1 MARVEGFEPAKSDQE
16 PADGNGNPVSVGV
29 WGDSSTGVGVLGTN
43 GALQPNVNNIPT
55 NIAGVEGH
63 SLQNPG
69 VFGRSILGDGVSGE
83 SEQGLG
89 ILGISTTGTGV
100 VGITSTPSIPDQLP
114 DASGVA
120 GFSNKGGNGVVG
132 SATEADGVVGNS
144 NKGNGVRAISRD
156 GNGVQAETISKN
168 GVLGVSESS
177 VGINGITIRGA
188 TGVSGIHL
196 LSEKSEDGQGVGG
209 FSFTRT
215 GVQGV
220 SLGGTGVLGRG
231 SKTGVH
237 GIVPVNEFFD
247 PNASGIIGENLNS
260 KGLVLKGLAGLFLGN
275 VRITGSLSKA
285 GGGFEIDHPLTPG
298 NKYLRHSFVE
308 SPDMLNVYNGN
319 VTTDANGEACVALPD
334 YFEAL
339 NQEFRYQLT
348 VIGQFAQAIVAQEIM
363 DNQFT
368 IKTDQPQIKVSWQ
381 VIGIRQDPWAAAN
394 RITVEEEKA
403 DEQKGRFLHPEV
415 WDQPE
420 ELRIHRSALP
430 ENQQNQ
436 MHEDYL
442 RQISQLMPEQFREQI
457 EQRLRT
463 LLQSDHVDYEELQ
476 SLLEELSETNRTRL
490 EKELRQM
497 EEFVQRIHPMTQK

>member
-29 WGDSSTGVGVLGTN
+29 WGDSNTGVGVLGTN
-43 GALQPNVNNIPT
+43 GALPPNVTNVPT

-69 VFGRSILGDGVSGE
+69 VFGRSIQGDGVSGE

-114 DASGVA
+114 DASGVV

-156 GNGVQAETISKN
+156 GNGVQAETITGIGMRGES
-168 GVLGVSESS
+168 VSSHGIYGLAKS
-177 VGINGITIRGA
+177 VAGIPGGGA
-188 TGVSGIHL
+188 
-196 LSEKSEDGQGVGG
+196 D
-209 FSFTRT
+209 
-215 GVQGV
+215 
-220 SLGGTGVLGRG
+220 
-231 SKTGVH
+231 GVH
-237 GIVPVNEFFD
+237 GIHAATGPGAGVSGMSILSNGVEGFSYSEIGVRGKGGKGGVYGVSTNSKV
-247 PNASGIIGENLNS
+247 AGIIGENS
-260 KGLVLKGLAGLFLGN
+260 GAKGLAGLFLGH
-275 VRITGSLSKA
+275 VGITGSLSKA
-285 GGGFEIDHPLTPG
+285 GGGFEIDHPLAPG
-298 NKYLRHSFVE
+298 NKYLCHSFVE

-319 VTTDANGEACVALPD
+319 VITDANGEACVALPD

-339 NQEFRYQLT
+339 NQDFRYQLT
-348 VIGQFAQAIVAQEIM
+348 VIGQFAQAIVAQEVK

-368 IKTDQPQIKVSWQ
+368 IKTDQPQVKVSWQ
-381 VIGIRQDPWAAAN
+381 VTGVRQDPWAAAN
-394 RITVEEEKA
+394 RIAVEEEKA
-403 DEQKGRFLHPEV
+403 DEQKGRYLHPEL
-415 WDQPE
+415 WGQPE
-420 ELRIHRSALP
+420 ELRIHRSSLL

-436 MHEDYL
+436 MHEYHL
-442 RQISQLMPEQFREQI
+442 RQISQIVPEQFRERI
-457 EQRLRT
+457 EQHLRA
-463 LLQSDHVDYEELQ
+463 LLQGDHVNCEELRN
-476 SLLEELSETNRTRL
+476 LLEELSEIDRIRL
-490 EKELRQM
+490 EKELWQM